1 MKRPKGEL
9 TVGQMKEILHEILNK
24 LDGWDNEDEIRYIRL
39 NAVVWIDDDF
49 WDKEEEEDENNE
61 EDDWEDD

>member
-24 LDGWDNEDEIRYIRL
+24 LDGWDNEEEMRYIRL

-49 WDKEEEEDENNE
+49 WDKEDDEDKED
-61 EDDWEDD
+61 DDWEDD

>member
-9 TVGQMKEILHEILNK
+9 TVGQMKEILHELLNK
-24 LDGWDNEDEIRYIRL
+24 LDGWDNEEEMRYLHL

-49 WDKEEEEDENNE
+49 WDKEEDEDKE
-61 EDDWEDD
+61 EDDWEEDE

>member
-9 TVGQMKEILHEILNK
+9 TVGQMKEILHKLLNK
-24 LDGWDNEDEIRYIRL
+24 LDGWDNEEEMRYIRL

-49 WDKEEEEDENNE
+49 WDKEDDEDKED
-61 EDDWEDD
+61 DDWEDD